1 MSTTAPDVTI
11 DTTIGQIITP
21 ATATPTST
29 SQPISTAT
37 SSVAPSLTPTAIPT
51 VSPSPTVGPR
61 FFIDRSLVIYGYG
74 PANSEVYLTG
84 FGISQKTDSL
94 SSGFFS
100 FNKIYSYSLIY
111 PELCIQAKDAN
122 YLVTQ
127 PTCIPALPAN
137 NFVPN
142 IIGPVLLSPT
152 ITFSNNNIVVNN
164 EVIVSG
170 NTIPN
175 TNISVYITNNYF
187 LPIYQTI
194 SDYNGRYEF
203 SFIPS
208 SSDSYKMFALGKV
221 GEDLTN
227 KSTTL
232 GLSTISPVESRAFSL
247 KKFILENK
255 ISLLIILELLI
266 IMVLGILVLK
276 EPTRRK
282 KG

>member
-29 SQPISTAT
+29 SIST
-37 SSVAPSLTPTAIPT
+37 SSPTALPIATPTG
-51 VSPSPTVGPR
+51 SSSPTIGPR
-61 FFIDRSLVIYGYG
+61 LFIDRSLVIYGYG
-74 PANSEVYLTG
+74 PINSEVYLTG

-94 SSGFFS
+94 PNGYFS
-100 FNKIYSYSLIY
+100 FNKIYSYSLTY
-111 PELCIQAKDAN
+111 PEVCIQAKDSN
-122 YLVTQ
+122 GLITQ
-127 PTCIPALPAN
+127 PTCIPALPVN

-142 IIGPVLLSPT
+142 MIGPVLLSPT
-152 ITFSNNNIVVNN
+152 ITLSNNNIVVNN

-175 TNISVYITNNYF
+175 TNIIVYVTNNYF
-187 LPIYQTI
+187 LPIYQIT

-208 SSDSYKMFALGKV
+208 VSDSYKMFSIGKV

-227 KSTTL
+227 KSTIL
-232 GLSTISPVESRAFSL
+232 GLNTISEVSSKAFSL
-247 KKFILENK
+247 KEFILENK

-266 IMVLGILVLK
+266 IMILGIMVLK
-276 EPTRRK
+276 APTRRK
-282 KG
+282 IS